1 MYERLKKKSIFK
13 KTIRNLILLAIL
25 TAAVGATSLVMA
37 SPDNNQI
44 PPTNPLHL
52 AYISNTGASAVP
64 AIDVIDMDTMSLVN
78 IFRFTDNQGL
88 AQQHFVSVSPD
99 GKYIWNAYANG
110 NPAGGTMR
118 VIDAATGE
126 VVKSWDVG
134 SGVANHMTRDRKAN
148 GRDGDGST
156 RTPNQHHYVFSAD
169 AAGNNINVFDVE
181 DQEYLGSFPVG
192 AAVHVIDTS
201 PDGNTLWVGNMGGG
215 AVLKF
220 DISGLPDTL
229 PVAPSATIPLG
240 GVVHPLLVH
249 PNGKYVFAG
258 NIVGPGGVN
267 VIDTQ
272 TDTVVA
278 TNVGGISSAHN
289 YEISPDNKYLLITNL
304 ANGHL
309 DFVNVETLDTANP
322 DMTALTLE
330 KTFDASPL
338 GVTGASHVQYTKD
351 GKHIMLTANGFGQ
364 GMLYVLNADTLE
376 LERQLTIEDSPHA
389 LAYPGDNR

>member
-1 MYERLKKKSIFK
+1 MKMTFGKIIVYVISIS
-13 KTIRNLILLAIL
+13 LMV
-25 TAAVGATSLVMA
+25 AAVGVGSMVMA
-37 SPDNNQI
+37 GPDNNQL
-44 PPTNPLHL
+44 PPTNPLHR
-52 AYISNTGASAVP
+52 AYVSNTGASAMP

-78 IFRFTDNQGL
+78 VYRFTDNQGL

-110 NPAGGTMR
+110 NSAGGTMR
-118 VIDAATGE
+118 VIDSATGE

-156 RTPNQHHYVFSAD
+156 RKPNQHHYVFSAD

-181 DQEYLGSFPVG
+181 DQTYLGAFPVG

-220 DISGLPDTL
+220 DISGLPGTL

-258 NIVGPGGVN
+258 NISGPGGVN
-267 VIDTQ
+267 VIDAQ
-272 TDTVVA
+272 TDAVLA

-309 DFVNVETLDTANP
+309 DFINIETLGSANP
-322 DMTALTLE
+322 DMSKLTLD
-330 KTFDASPL
+330 KSFDASPL
-338 GVTGASHVQYTKD
+338 GVTSASHVDYSLD
-351 GKHIMLTANGFGQ
+351 GKHIMMTANGFNQ
-364 GMLYVLNADTLE
+364 GMLYIINPDTLM
-376 LERQLTIEDSPHA
+376 LERQLTIEDSPHGI
-389 LAYPGDNR
+389 AYPGDNR